1 MDWSSLASEVI
12 KLGAPVL
19 GTALGGPLGGSVGKV
34 LADTLG
40 ATADTPEAVA
50 EAVATD
56 PQAQEK
62 LQALEAERSSE
73 WVSVIQAGQ
82 ALAAQLA
89 TTEATRGAF
98 HYAWRPAMSWLVV
111 AIVGQTF
118 LLAPWISALIGK
130 SVGTPYDQVLGISAV
145 WLTIYGGGHT
155 VKSIFGA
162 RLAR

>member
-1 MDWSSLASEVI
+1 MDWSSLASQVI

-40 ATADTPEAVA
+40 ATEETPEAVA

-56 PQAQEK
+56 PQVQEK
-62 LQALEAERSSE
+62 LQTLEAERSGE
-73 WVSVIQAGQ
+73 WISVIQAGQ

-89 TTEATRGAF
+89 TTEATKGGFA
-98 HYAWRPAMSWLVV
+98 YLWRPAMSWLII
-111 AIVGQTF
+111 AIIGQSF
-118 LLAPWISALIGK
+118 MVAPWLRGLLSID
-130 SVGTPYDQVLGISAV
+130 VGTPYDQVLGISAV